1 MRVVISGYYGF
12 GNAGDEA
19 VLAGI
24 LTALRSRVPEAD
36 VVVLSGDPAQT
47 QRLHGVTAAS
57 RIIGA
62 LQTLPGADL
71 FISGGGGLIQDVT
84 SARSAL
90 YYLCVLGVATVL
102 TRATVVYAQGVG
114 PLRRRWVRS
123 LTGAVLARVTL
134 ITVRDEDSRR
144 VLHELGISRPV
155 HLVADP
161 AFALTPTPATQIQ
174 DVLRSRARLRIGVA
188 LRSWG
193 DDAFVGPLSD
203 GLKAV
208 RDRLG
213 AEMVLLAFHP
223 DRDLAICTRVAR
235 AVGGRVLAGL
245 PPAELLA
252 VVGAMDLLVGARLH
266 ALIAAVRTGV
276 PPIGLSYDPKVDGF
290 FRRIGVGRLL
300 PLVGLRAD
308 DLYGAVLATWQERET
323 LQARLHEQAVVLR
336 QEALRAAD
344 LTAALLTGIATDRA
358 RG

>member
-24 LTALRSRVPEAD
+24 LAALRARVPGAD
-36 VVVLSGDPAQT
+36 VVVLSGDPANT
-47 QRLHGVTAAS
+47 QRLHGVKAAS
-57 RIIGA
+57 RILGA
-62 LQTLPGADL
+62 LRTLPGASL

-114 PLRRRWVRS
+114 PLRRPWVRW
-123 LTGAVLARVTL
+123 LTAAVLARVTL
-134 ITVRDEDSRR
+134 LTVRDEDSRR
-144 VLHELGISRPV
+144 VLLDLGISRPV
-155 HLVADP
+155 HVVADP

-174 DVLRSRARLRIGVA
+174 ELVGLSAGVRIGVA

-193 DDAFVGPLSD
+193 DDAFVGPLVA
-203 GLKAV
+203 GLKAA

-213 AEMVLLAFHP
+213 AELVLLAFHP

-245 PPAELLA
+245 PPAELVA
-252 VVGAMDLLVGARLH
+252 VAGAMDLLVGARLH
-266 ALIAAVRTGV
+266 ALIAAVSTGV
-276 PPIGLSYDPKVDGF
+276 PPIGLSYDPKVDGL
-290 FRRIGVGRLL
+290 FRRIGVGRCLS
-300 PLVGLRAD
+300 LVDLEAD
-308 DLYGAVLATWQERET
+308 DLCAAILATWQERVA
-323 LQARLHEQAVVLR
+323 LRARLREHAIALKQ
-336 QEALRAAD
+336 QALRAAE
-344 LTAALLTGIATDRA
+344 LTAALLAGTVTDHA
-358 RG
+358 